1 MQVLNR
7 GGVSVSKLI
16 REVFGYM
23 EATRSLLSLD
33 HPGAEREA
41 DSKQAEIERKRS
53 MVWSWVEAV
62 PPPTLTRVGSSG
74 SGSKENFARE
84 LSHESLLRALVA
96 GG

>member
-62 PPPTLTRVGSSG
+62 PPPPDADAGRF
-74 SGSKENFARE
+74 KRE
-84 LSHESLLRALVA
+84 RIERKLRP
-96 GG
+96 